1 MADLIK
7 GNEFIDERGALR
19 FFNDFDMGKVVRFYE
34 IAPAN
39 TEIIRAWQG
48 HQHEKKWFYCLAGSF
63 VINLVK
69 VDDFDGPSREL
80 VPQKMILKSTEP
92 DILAIPKGY
101 ATGIRAMEES
111 SRLQVFS
118 DFSLDASKE
127 DDHRFPLDMWDA
139 E

>member
-1 MADLIK
+1 M
-7 GNEFIDERGALR
+7 
-19 FFNDFDMGKVVRFYE
+19 
-34 IAPAN
+34 
-39 TEIIRAWQG
+39 
-48 HQHEKKWFYCLAGSF
+48 
-63 VINLVK
+63 
-69 VDDFDGPSREL
+69 DDFDGPSREL

-139 E
+139 EWQ